1 MNASDGVWSWLKQV
15 VVGLIALAVLTL
27 ILVNYLPKI
36 QQNERLRRELDNLQT
51 QRDAETKI
59 SRQLH
64 AQIDALSHDP
74 QTVARLARE
83 KLGYAKP
90 DETVVRFENPVT
102 NTLR

>member
-1 MNASDGVWSWLKQV
+1 MRANDDGGSWLKQA
-15 VVGLIALAVLTL
+15 VVGLLALAVLVL
-27 ILVNYLPKI
+27 ILINYLPKI
-36 QQNERLRRELDNLQT
+36 QQNERLRRELDRQQT
-51 QRDAETKI
+51 ELAQQQET

-90 DETVVRFENPVT
+90 DETVIRFEAPDT
-102 NTLR
+102 NAVR